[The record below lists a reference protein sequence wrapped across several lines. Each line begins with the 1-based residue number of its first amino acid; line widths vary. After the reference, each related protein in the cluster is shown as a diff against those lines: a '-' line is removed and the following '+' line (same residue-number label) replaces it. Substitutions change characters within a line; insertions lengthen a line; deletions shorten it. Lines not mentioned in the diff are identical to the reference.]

1 LACRA
6 SAWKTSGGN
15 RSWESASYTLGW
27 YTDPVSTAAWFPLT
41 MARLLVCP
49 HCLRTLSAHPDGVA
63 IEQVRRNHR
72 GCPFTAGHSCPD
84 CATVQRSG
92 GPAPCAEHATD
103 GFRKP
108 HRGSCCFPRTACT
121 QSRQPS
127 LQQSGS
133 SRGVSFKQRLQG
145 PLSTCGGR
153 HSIGSVQ
160 HWIAVAMDSQAPRQS
175 ATHRP

>member
-1 LACRA
+1 LP
-6 SAWKTSGGN
+6 SISLENQWWEQVLGISKLYLGMVYGSGIHSG
-15 RSWESASYTLGW
+15 
-27 YTDPVSTAAWFPLT
+27 
-41 MARLLVCP
+41 LVP
-49 HCLRTLSAHPDGVA
+49 IDHGQVAGLPTLSAHTDGVA

-160 HWIAVAMDSQAPRQS
+160 HWIAVAMDSQAPRQG